1 MKNVSNAARADLTEG
16 PIALPLIS
24 FTFPIFLGNLFQQF
38 YNMADTIIVGRLLGE
53 EALAAV
59 GASYALTTV
68 FISIA
73 FGGAI
78 GASVITGQHLGA
90 KNYERM
96 KTSIYTTLSSF
107 IIFSM
112 VMALAG
118 LFLSKDILSA
128 LNTPEDI
135 MDMATDYL
143 GAYFLGLPFLFSY
156 NALSSIFNSMGR
168 SRIPL
173 FFLIFSSIL
182 NICLDIMFVG
192 PLGMGVR
199 GAAVATVLS
208 QGISAILSFCV
219 LKRKLKEYRT
229 PERPRLFECAI
240 LRKILRVALP
250 SIISQSIISIGM
262 MLVQSVVNGFGSM
275 ALAGYSAAIRVDSFV
290 VSPFTSLGTAVSA
303 FVSQNMGSGNPD
315 RAKAGF
321 KVALVIMAAVA
332 LIIMIVLCVFPEKI
346 ILLFLGS
353 DYSAFALEVGSG
365 YIAFT
370 GFFYFIL
377 GAKICTDGLLRGAG
391 DMKLLTIA
399 NLLNLGIRVA
409 LAYLATPLVGI
420 NAIWY
425 AIPLGWFVNLMIE
438 WLRYKSGRWRKVK
451 AI

>member
-1 MKNVSNAARADLTEG
+1 MNTYSAAKKSDLTQG
-16 PIALPLIS
+16 PIVLPLLS

-53 EALAAV
+53 SALASV
-59 GASYALTTV
+59 GASYALTNV

-107 IIFSM
+107 AIFSI
-112 VMALAG
+112 ALG
-118 LFLSKDILSA
+118 LIGLIFSKNILA
-128 LNTPEDI
+128 VLNTPEDI
-135 MDMATDYL
+135 INMATEYL
-143 GAYFLGLPFLFSY
+143 GVYFLGLPFLFLY

-173 FFLIFSSIL
+173 YFLLFSSIL
-182 NICLDIMFVG
+182 NIGLDIIFVG
-192 PLGMGVR
+192 PFNMGVR
-199 GAAVATVLS
+199 GAAVATVIS
-208 QGISAILSFCV
+208 QGISAILSFYV
-219 LKRKLKEYRT
+219 LKRKLKEY
-229 PERPRLFECAI
+229 ESINRPKIFDNAI
-240 LRKILRVALP
+240 LKKILRVALP

-262 MLVQSVVNGFGSM
+262 MLVQSVVNSFGSM

-290 VSPFTSLGTAVSA
+290 ISPFTSLGTAVSA
-303 FVSQNMGSGNPD
+303 FVSQNMGSGNPE
-315 RAKAGF
+315 RAKEGF
-321 KVALVIMAAVA
+321 DAALKMMAFIAV
-332 LIIMIVLCVFPEKI
+332 IIMIGLCNFSEKI

-353 DYSAFALEVGSG
+353 DYSEIALAVGSG
-365 YIAFT
+365 YISFC
-370 GFFYFIL
+370 GFFYMIL

-391 DMKLLTIA
+391 DMKLLTVA
-399 NLLNLGIRVA
+399 NLLNLSTRV
-409 LAYLATPLVGI
+409 LIAYLATPVFGI

-425 AIPLGWFVNLMIE
+425 AIPIGWFFNLAME
-438 WLRYKSGRWRKVK
+438 WLRYKSGKWKEIK

>member
-1 MKNVSNAARADLTEG
+1 MKNVSNAARADLTKG
-16 PIALPLIS
+16 PIAIPLLS

-53 EALAAV
+53 GALAAV

-90 KNYERM
+90 GNHERM

-107 IIFSM
+107 LVFS
-112 VMALAG
+112 VILAVAG
-118 LFLSKDILSA
+118 LLLSGNILSA
-128 LNTPEDI
+128 LNTPDDI
-135 MDMATDYL
+135 MDMAADYL
-143 GAYFLGLPFLFSY
+143 GVYFLGLPFLFSY

-173 FFLIFSSIL
+173 FFLIFSSLL
-182 NICLDIMFVG
+182 NILLDIIFVG
-192 PLGMGVR
+192 PLGMGVH
-199 GAAVATVLS
+199 GAAVATVIS
-208 QGISAILSFCV
+208 QGISAVLSFCV
-219 LKRKLKEYRT
+219 LQSKLKEYENEKK
-229 PERPRLFECAI
+229 PGLFEWDI
-240 LRKILRVALP
+240 LKKILKVALP

-303 FVSQNMGSGNPD
+303 FVSQNMGAANPD
-315 RAKAGF
+315 RAGTGF
-321 KVALVIMAAVA
+321 RIALIMAASIALVIMA
-332 LIIMIVLCVFPEKI
+332 ILCIFPRKI

-353 DYSAFALEVGSG
+353 DYSASALDVGSG
-365 YIAFT
+365 YISFT

-391 DMKLLTIA
+391 DMKLLTVA

-409 LAYLATPLVGI
+409 IAYIAAPVVGI
-420 NAIWY
+420 SAIWY
-425 AIPLGWFVNLMIE
+425 AIPIGWLANLVIE
-438 WLRYKSGRWRKVK
+438 WLRYKSGKWKEVR